1 MAGQT
6 AAAGS
11 VRVSRQHR
19 DGALGDDMDQDG
31 PDDADPGLGSP
42 HAVDIT
48 EHLWIPLADGTR
60 LAARMWLPRDTGPVP
75 AVLEYIPYHK
85 RDGTRGRDGPMH
97 GFFAGAGYAAIRVD
111 MRGSGDSD
119 GLLDDEYL
127 KLEQD
132 DALEVI
138 AWIAAQ
144 PWCSG
149 RVGMMGKSWGGF
161 NALQVAARRPPAL
174 AAIITVCSTDD
185 RFGTDIHYMGGCLLN
200 DNLWWGSIMLAY
212 QGRPPDPEIRP
223 DWRERWLQRL
233 DHMPFWPAL
242 WLARQTRDDY
252 WKHGCVCEDWGA
264 IACPVL
270 AVGGWADAYTDA
282 VPRLL
287 EQLKVPRKGIIGPWA
302 HIYPQDGSPGPAIDF
317 LGEATRWWD
326 HWLKGRDTGIMEE
339 PMLRAFVED
348 GAQPATTRLRS
359 EGRFVGEAR
368 WPSPSVDAQA
378 FGLAPGC
385 LVDGASEPARLSVR
399 SPPWT
404 GTAAGEWMG
413 TGLPGERPADQ
424 RVDDGMSLCFD
435 GAPLHEAIEILGN
448 PTVDLLLA
456 SDHPQAQV
464 AVRLCAVAPDG
475 ASLRL
480 SYAVLNLGHRDNSE
494 FPRPMVPGEAVRVTV
509 RLKVCGHRV
518 PAGHRLR
525 IAVSTAYW
533 PLVWPARDPA
543 TITVLTDGSRLL
555 LPVRRP
561 AEGDPEVHFAA
572 PRHGP
577 AAPATR
583 LAESRM
589 ARRVGFDLI
598 ADTATVVTE
607 GTGGLFGEGA
617 TRWDDIGTEI
627 AHDLTR
633 VMTVGGDPLS
643 AETRIVQR
651 YTMGRDGWRIRIET
665 ETALAGDAEAFTIT
679 GELRAYEGEVLVRER
694 QWSERIPRRE
704 M

>member
-1 MAGQT
+1 
-6 AAAGS
+6 
-11 VRVSRQHR
+11 V
-19 DGALGDDMDQDG
+19 DQDPVG
-31 PDDADPGLGSP
+31 VATPGGEVPSG
-42 HAVDIT
+42 AVQIV
-48 EHLWIPLADGTR
+48 ENSWIPLADGTR
-60 LAARMWLPRDTGPVP
+60 LGARMWLPRDAGPVP
-75 AVLEYIPYHK
+75 AVLEYIPYRK
-85 RDGTRGRDGPMH
+85 RDGTRGRDDPMH

-174 AAIITVCSTDD
+174 VAIITVCSTDD
-185 RFGTDIHYMGGCLLN
+185 RFGDDIHYMGGCLLN

-212 QGRPPDPEIRP
+212 QGRPPDPDIRP
-223 DWRERWLQRL
+223 DWRERWLERL

-242 WLARQTRDDY
+242 WLARQTRDHY
-252 WKHGCVCEDWGA
+252 WKHGSVCEDWSA

-287 EQLKVPRKGIIGPWA
+287 ANLKVPRKGIIGPWA

-326 HWLKGRDTGIMEE
+326 QWLKGRDTGIMQE
-339 PMLRAFVED
+339 PMLRAFVAD
-348 GAQPATTRLRS
+348 DARPATTRLRS
-359 EGRFVGEAR
+359 KGRFVGEAR
-368 WPSPSVDAQA
+368 WPSPSIGDLAL
-378 FGLAPGC
+378 GLAPGR
-385 LVDGASEPARLSVR
+385 LVEGASEPARLSLR

-404 GTAAGEWMG
+404 GTAGGEWMG
-413 TGLPGERPADQ
+413 TGLPGEHPADQ
-424 RVDDGMSLCFD
+424 RFDDGMSLCFD
-435 GAPLHEAIEILGN
+435 GAPLDQALEILGN

-456 SDHPQAQV
+456 SDHPRAQI

-480 SYAVLNLGHRDNSE
+480 SYAVLNLSHRDGSE
-494 FPRPMVPGEAVRVTV
+494 APRPMVPGEAVRVTV
-509 RLKVCGHRV
+509 PLKVCGHRV
-518 PAGHRLR
+518 SAGHRLR
-525 IAVSTAYW
+525 LAVSTACW

-543 TITVLTDGSRLL
+543 TMTVLTEGSRLV
-555 LPVRRP
+555 LPIRRP
-561 AEGDPEVHFAA
+561 AKSDPEVHFAA

-598 ADTATVVTE
+598 TDTATVVTE
-607 GTGGLFGEGA
+607 GIGGLFGEGVV
-617 TRWDDIGTEI
+617 RWDDIGTEI

-633 VMTVGGDPLS
+633 TMTVGRDPLS

-651 YTMGRDGWRIRIET
+651 YAMGRDGWRIRIET
-665 ETALAGDAEAFTIT
+665 ETALVGDAEAFTIT
-679 GELRAYEGEVLVRER
+679 GELRAYEGERLVRQR
-694 QWSERIPRRE
+694 HWSERILRRE
-704 M
+704 V

>member
-1 MAGQT
+1 
-6 AAAGS
+6 
-11 VRVSRQHR
+11 
-19 DGALGDDMDQDG
+19 MDQDG

>member
-1 MAGQT
+1 MDE
-6 AAAGS
+6 
-11 VRVSRQHR
+11 
-19 DGALGDDMDQDG
+19 DGR
-31 PDDADPGLGSP
+31 DDADPGLRGSP
-42 HAVDIT
+42 YAVDLN

-60 LAARMWLPRDTGPVP
+60 LAARMWLPRDAGPVP
-75 AVLEYIPYHK
+75 AVFEYIPYRK
-85 RDGTRGRDGPMH
+85 RDGTRGRDDPMH
-97 GFFAGAGYAAIRVD
+97 GFFAGAGYAAVRVD

-127 KLEQD
+127 KREQD

-138 AWIAAQ
+138 AWIAGQ

-185 RFGTDIHYMGGCLLN
+185 RFGNDIHYMGGCLLN

-212 QGRPPDPEIRP
+212 QGRPPDPEIRA
-223 DWRERWLQRL
+223 DWRERWLERL

-252 WKHGCVCEDWGA
+252 WKHGAVCEDWGA

-287 EQLKVPRKGIIGPWA
+287 ERLRVPRKAIIGPWA

-326 HWLKGRDTGIMEE
+326 RWLKGRDTGIMAE
-339 PMLRAFVED
+339 PALRAFVEEH
-348 GAQPATTRLRS
+348 ARPATTRQVS
-359 EGRFVGEAR
+359 EGRFVGEAA
-368 WPSPSVDAQA
+368 WPSPSVGGRA
-378 FGLAPGC
+378 FGLAPGR
-385 LVDGASEPARLSVR
+385 LIEGASEPARLSLR

-404 GTAAGEWMG
+404 GTGAGEWMG

-424 RVDDGMSLCFD
+424 RLDDGMSLCFD
-435 GAPLHEAIEILGN
+435 GAPLDEAIEILGN

-480 SYAVLNLGHRDNSE
+480 SYAVLNLGHRDGSE
-494 FPRPMVPGEAVRVTV
+494 SPRPMVPGEAVRVTV
-509 RLKVCGHRV
+509 PLKVCGHRV

-525 IAVSTAYW
+525 LAVSTAYW

-543 TITVLTDGSRLL
+543 TVTVLTEGSRLV

-561 AEGDPEVHFAA
+561 VEDDPDVHFAA

-583 LAESRM
+583 LAESRL
-589 ARRVGFDLI
+589 ARRVSFDLI
-598 ADTATVVTE
+598 ADTVTVVTE
-607 GTGGLFGEGA
+607 GTGGLFGEGVV
-617 TRWDDIGTEI
+617 RWDDIGTEI

-633 VMTVGGDPLS
+633 TMTVGRDPLS

-651 YTMGRDGWRIRIET
+651 YAMGRNGWRIRIET
-665 ETALAGDAEAFTIT
+665 ETALVGDAEAFTIT
-679 GELRAYEGEVLVRER
+679 GELRAYEGEHLVRTR
-694 QWSERIPRRE
+694 TWSERIPRRE
-704 M
+704 V